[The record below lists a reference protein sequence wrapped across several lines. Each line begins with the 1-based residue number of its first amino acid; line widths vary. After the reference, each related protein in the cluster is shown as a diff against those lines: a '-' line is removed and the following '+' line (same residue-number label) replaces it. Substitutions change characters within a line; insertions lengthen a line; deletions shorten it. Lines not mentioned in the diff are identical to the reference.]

1 MTFDPLAR
9 SMREGDVRGFHYRDT
24 LCFFREADGSVRI
37 EKTGIALARIDPY
50 SWASVVASMSLGGED
65 AASYATAR
73 DFHGC
78 PSFAPQGAAG
88 NRGDE

>member
-1 MTFDPLAR
+1 
-9 SMREGDVRGFHYRDT
+9 
-24 LCFFREADGSVRI
+24 
-37 EKTGIALARIDPY
+37 
-50 SWASVVASMSLGGED
+50 MSLGGED